1 MLGVTLIFLS
11 LVNATN
17 YFVVYDINKAFI
29 VRSDSAVFWVRVGKA
44 MKIVSE
50 RPSNTPRARLFDPD
64 DQNWV
69 SKNHNFWVALLSSEG
84 ITVPD
89 GQKITV
95 NSFENLLNTKA
106 KHKTKYR
113 GLDKTTKKIITL
125 LALNFPKKKNEIP
138 YSDGTIVIVN
148 YKKLTDKDP
157 YYIAAKSFFVIPDSK
172 VNPQTVK
179 RSLRKAFS
187 DPDFAALMAGGG
199 GGAAVP
205 PAEGAGGVETPGG
218 MGAGIDT
225 SLIKP
230 LRLTITSEMVYLV
243 LQSNQKVTLDSI
255 EIIGYEGSYSVIDP
269 LPKEINGVDSIGLS
283 FATTDDIKNMIGS
296 EVVGVYLYFNG
307 GKSMQSFVQVSPAS
321 GLGYTQPTGEV
332 AAPTGGGMEATPT
345 ETGGGGE
352 GGGGGGEESPEVIT
366 IDEGTPSG
374 GGGGGIS
381 TPLLIIFII
390 ALLAI
395 LIFLYLTY
403 SRVSNINRKIRDFD
417 VIIDDLKGTIQ
428 ELSNKPAESAVS
440 PQLDTQFSRLSENIN
455 RLLTLV
461 QALSVQIDSSTNDVK
476 ESTENAIARLNGE
489 LRSQLREV
497 KEFIS
502 THAVAASVQAPP
514 TARSEPM
521 PEPMKEEAY
530 PPYET
535 ELAGNPPEASEM
547 FEELGP
553 SGIKPAETESTL
565 SPNKEPIIEISP
577 TEPTQPQEVEQP
589 RIEQPEVEQIPPQ
602 PEEITR
608 PPERKPENIR
618 AMLAEIAQKLKK
630 LQDNPMLKAAIL
642 ARSMIESETE
652 PSKKLALQ
660 HTYQKF
666 LDIAEGWDRIKN
678 QVRVLKDVASGQVP
692 ETAELRMEFEALE
705 ASIEDLTDALKSIEE
720 ELNYKDYL
728 PLIDAMSAHPNMKQR
743 LDEFLNLLG
752 IEEIEVPM
760 NRPLTDEEAENVEV
774 WDVEGFGTRQV
785 VIDVIAKGFRSK
797 KTGEIIRKPR
807 VKIRLE

>member
-29 VRSDSAVFWVRVGKA
+29 VRSDSAVFWVRIGKA

-50 RPSNTPRARLFDPD
+50 NPSNTPRARLFDPEK
-64 DQNWV
+64 QNWL

-125 LALNFPKKKNEIP
+125 LALNFPQKKNEIP

-148 YKKLTDKDP
+148 YKKMTDKDP

-172 VNPQTVK
+172 VKPQTVK

-187 DPDFAALMAGGG
+187 DPDFAALMTGGG
-199 GGAAVP
+199 GGAVVS

-218 MGAGIDT
+218 MGTGIDT

-230 LRLTITSEMVYLV
+230 LRLTVTSEMVYLV

-255 EIIGYEGSYSVIDP
+255 EIIGYEGAYSVIDP

-307 GKSMQSFVQVSPAS
+307 GKSMQSVVQVSPVS
-321 GLGYTQPTGEV
+321 GLGYTTQPTGEA
-332 AAPTGGGMEATPT
+332 AAPPEGGMEATPT
-345 ETGGGGE
+345 ET
-352 GGGGGGEESPEVIT
+352 GGGGGEESPEVIT
-366 IDEGTPSG
+366 IDEGTPSGG

-403 SRVSNINRKIRDFD
+403 SRVSKINRKIRDFD

-428 ELSNKPAESAVS
+428 ELSNKPTESSVS
-440 PQLDTQFSRLSENIN
+440 PQLDTQFSKLSENIN

-476 ESTENAIARLNGE
+476 ESTEDAIARLNGE
-489 LRSQLREV
+489 LRTQLREV

-502 THAVAASVQAPP
+502 THAAAAPIQAPQP
-514 TARSEPM
+514 VQPGTI
-521 PEPMKEEAY
+521 KEESY
-530 PPYET
+530 PSYET

-553 SGIKPAETESTL
+553 STVKPVETESTL
-565 SPNKEPIIEISP
+565 SPNNEPIIEISP
-577 TEPTQPQEVEQP
+577 TEPAQPQEVEQP
-589 RIEQPEVEQIPPQ
+589 RIEQPEIEQIPPQ

-705 ASIEDLTDALKSIEE
+705 ASIEDLTEALKYIEE

-728 PLIDAMSAHPNMKQR
+728 PLIDAMSAHPQMKQR

-785 VIDVIAKGFRSK
+785 VIDVIARGFRSK